1 MKKIT
6 FQFENKTYTLEYT
19 RETVKWMLRRGFNL
33 DDLTSKSLIVLPEL
47 FAGAFRANHK
57 DVKFELAERM
67 LYTFKDREKLFETL
81 VKMFTKPINELLGEE
96 SDDEGNATAWEIV

>member
-19 RETVKWMLRRGFNL
+19 RETVKWMLRRGFKL
-33 DDLTSKSLIVLPEL
+33 EDLTSKSLIVLPEL

-57 DVKFELAERM
+57 DVKSELAERM
-67 LYTFKDREKLFETL
+67 LYTFKDRENLFSTL
-81 VKMFTKPINELLGEE
+81 VEMFTEPINELLGEE